1 MYLALKRVFDFCAA
15 SIVLILFLPIGL
27 CLAFWILSESKG
39 GVFYKQVRVGK
50 NGEYFTLFK
59 FRSMRKDADQLGKIT
74 VGVDNRVTK
83 SGRFIRKYKLDEIPQ
98 LLNIILG
105 DMSVVGPRPE
115 VPEYVV
121 LYSQEQRHVLSVKP
135 GLTDYAS
142 LKYIDEQAILGQASD
157 PHKVYIDQIMPE
169 KLALNLSYINDR
181 SLLVDFKLIFQT
193 IFKIFK

>member
-27 CLAFWILSESKG
+27 CLAFWILSESRG

-50 NGEYFTLFK
+50 NEEHFTLFK

-157 PHKVYIDQIMPE
+157 PQKVYIDQIMPE